1 LRVGECRSSR
11 KRADGI
17 LPDSVERVA
26 GAKADFY
33 CRIDSDDRTRENQPT
48 GIGEAIQVGHRAAMS
63 ADAAAQ
69 GPYQRKI
76 LCICQEAGI
85 ANELSVETFLET
97 PPDETEK
104 IEKEHADSGFGT
116 G

>member
-1 LRVGECRSSR
+1 
-11 KRADGI
+11 
-17 LPDSVERVA
+17 
-26 GAKADFY
+26 
-33 CRIDSDDRTRENQPT
+33 
-48 GIGEAIQVGHRAAMS
+48 MS

-85 ANELSVETFLET
+85 ANQLSVETFLET

>member
-1 LRVGECRSSR
+1 
-11 KRADGI
+11 
-17 LPDSVERVA
+17 
-26 GAKADFY
+26 
-33 CRIDSDDRTRENQPT
+33 
-48 GIGEAIQVGHRAAMS
+48 MS

-69 GPYQRKI
+69 GPYPRKI

-97 PPDETEK
+97 RPDETEK